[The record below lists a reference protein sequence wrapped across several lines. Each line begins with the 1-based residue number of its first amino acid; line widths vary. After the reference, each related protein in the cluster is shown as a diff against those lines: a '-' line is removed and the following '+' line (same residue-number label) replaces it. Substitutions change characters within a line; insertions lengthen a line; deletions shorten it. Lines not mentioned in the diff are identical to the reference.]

1 MTADHH
7 SFAVWGPRPKEE
19 KSKDMVWRMIEPL
32 GYGDKSADGNKCQS
46 IAPEAENHVADII
59 VLDDAALGFRFCTN
73 DKSWLEATR
82 KGNLT
87 AASLKACGESRIS
100 SETMR

>member
-1 MTADHH
+1 
-7 SFAVWGPRPKEE
+7 
-19 KSKDMVWRMIEPL
+19 MIEPL

-100 SETMR
+100 SETMRQRKPLQSRFLFPSLALQDQESHSV